1 MKKALLLLLGI
12 VAVCFLI
19 ANVDYLAQFLDT
31 LKTGALVPLLVSV
44 ALMLARHLVQ
54 AASYDAAFE
63 AVGHKTGF
71 WHNVVL
77 IFSLVF
83 INTFCLFSG
92 ATGVAFIIDDAH
104 RKGADAGQSTSGAIL
119 SQIGYFAAVLVI
131 SIIGFLTMLLSG
143 SMNALFL
150 VGGLLLAGTLLILSS
165 MFVVGYRR
173 PRILFRVFL
182 GAEALLNHLLGL
194 VKKHLSPGWGRKTAN
209 SFVGS
214 ATILARNPQG
224 TLVTVSYAS
233 FSAVLNMAC
242 LVAIGYAFGC
252 TDVAA
257 LVAAFAVAAISVI
270 LSPTPQGVGVV
281 EAAIAAILTAQG
293 TSLATATAIAL
304 VYRGIMFWIP
314 FCIGAV
320 LLSQSGFFADKRN
333 PTEEQRAKDIAW
345 ISGTILL
352 VIGLVNVGL
361 ALVPAPFE
369 PFTVLTSW
377 IDMGGLLLGP
387 TLVVGGAFMV
397 VLAVGLILR
406 LRTAWALVMAVL
418 VLVGFVVLIFM
429 SPTVHTYMGASR
441 YLLYLGMGLNVIAVT
456 SMMIL
461 VFVPG
466 WTKRILYFGLRF
478 LEKMHLLKHKRAR
491 TRKLLLSM
499 NKYREASVY
508 FRTHKRVV
516 FHVMLITIFQRFC
529 LFFVTWM
536 VYRSFGLSGTPMGL
550 VVILQAV
557 ISVAVDMLPLP
568 GGVGVSEGLFMTMFE
583 PVFGEKLLPGMLL
596 SRGISYYALLIISA
610 VLTFVAHFNLARRS
624 FQKQGNTPK
633 KM

>member
-1 MKKALLLLLGI
+1 MSKDG
-12 VAVCFLI
+12 
-19 ANVDYLAQFLDT
+19 LD
-31 LKTGALVPLLVSV
+31 VS
-44 ALMLARHLVQ
+44 
-54 AASYDAAFE
+54 
-63 AVGHKTGF
+63 
-71 WHNVVL
+71 
-77 IFSLVF
+77 
-83 INTFCLFSG
+83 
-92 ATGVAFIIDDAH
+92 
-104 RKGADAGQSTSGAIL
+104 
-119 SQIGYFAAVLVI
+119 I
-131 SIIGFLTMLLSG
+131 S
-143 SMNALFL
+143 
-150 VGGLLLAGTLLILSS
+150 
-165 MFVVGYRR
+165 
-173 PRILFRVFL
+173 
-182 GAEALLNHLLGL
+182 
-194 VKKHLSPGWGRKTAN
+194 
-209 SFVGS
+209 
-214 ATILARNPQG
+214 
-224 TLVTVSYAS
+224 TLVLMIV
-233 FSAVLNMAC
+233 
-242 LVAIGYAFGC
+242 
-252 TDVAA
+252 
-257 LVAAFAVAAISVI
+257 
-270 LSPTPQGVGVV
+270 
-281 EAAIAAILTAQG
+281 
-293 TSLATATAIAL
+293 
-304 VYRGIMFWIP
+304 
-314 FCIGAV
+314 
-320 LLSQSGFFADKRN
+320 
-333 PTEEQRAKDIAW
+333 
-345 ISGTILL
+345 TI
-352 VIGLVNVGL
+352 
-361 ALVPAPFE
+361 
-369 PFTVLTSW
+369 TYK
-377 IDMGGLLLGP
+377 
-387 TLVVGGAFMV
+387 
-397 VLAVGLILR
+397 
-406 LRTAWALVMAVL
+406 AVL

-461 VFVPG
+461 VFVPS
-466 WTKRILYFGLRF
+466 WTKRILYYGLRF